1 MLSARI
7 PPAKTVP
14 GSPVRTPAMTSHM
27 FSALGKHKTLIKQL
41 LVREISSRYRG
52 SIMGIVWS
60 LVTPIL
66 MLGIYTFVFKY
77 IFKARWTVPTADG
90 EVLSF
95 AMILFLG
102 MLVHGMLAD
111 ILMRSP
117 GLIVENVNFVKKVV
131 FPLETLSWVTLFST
145 IFNFV
150 IGFFLLLGFVYI
162 ELGQIPVTALLVP
175 VILLPYFLLLLGV
188 SWLLAA
194 LGVYVRD
201 IQQVSGTLATLLLFL
216 SPVFYSISILP
227 DNLQLLI
234 RFNPITVIVEACRSV
249 VIFGEQPNYYYLTV
263 YSVVALFV
271 AVLGF
276 TLFNRMRRGFADVL

>member
-1 MLSARI
+1 M
-7 PPAKTVP
+7 PA
-14 GSPVRTPAMTSHM
+14 HM

-77 IFKARWTVPTADG
+77 IFKARWAVPTADG
-90 EVLSF
+90 EVLNF

-102 MLVHGMLAD
+102 MLVHGMIAD

-150 IGFFLLLGFVYI
+150 IGFCLLLGFVYI

-175 VILLPYFLLLLGV
+175 VILLPYLLLLLGV
-188 SWLLAA
+188 SWL
-194 LGVYVRD
+194 
-201 IQQVSGTLATLLLFL
+201 S
-216 SPVFYSISILP
+216 
-227 DNLQLLI
+227 LI
-234 RFNPITVIVEACRSV
+234 HI
-249 VIFGEQPNYYYLTV
+249 
-263 YSVVALFV
+263 
-271 AVLGF
+271 
-276 TLFNRMRRGFADVL
+276 

>member
-1 MLSARI
+1 M
-7 PPAKTVP
+7 PAQL
-14 GSPVRTPAMTSHM
+14 

-77 IFKARWTVPTADG
+77 IFKARWAVPTADG
-90 EVLSF
+90 EVLNF

-102 MLVHGMLAD
+102 MLVHGMIAD

-150 IGFFLLLGFVYI
+150 IGFCLLLGFVYI

-175 VILLPYFLLLLGV
+175 VILLPYLLLLLGL

-194 LGVYVRD
+194 LGVYIRD
-201 IQQVSGTLATLLLFL
+201 IQQISGTLATLLLFL

-249 VIFGEQPNYYYLTV
+249 VIFGEQPNYIYLSV

-271 AVLGF
+271 AVIGF
-276 TLFNRMRRGFADVL
+276 SLFNRMRRGFADVL